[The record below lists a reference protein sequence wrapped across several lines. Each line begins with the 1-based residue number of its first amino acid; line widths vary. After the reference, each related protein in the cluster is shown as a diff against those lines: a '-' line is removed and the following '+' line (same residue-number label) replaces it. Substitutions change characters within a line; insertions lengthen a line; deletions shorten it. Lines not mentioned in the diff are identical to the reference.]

1 MSRSRIWS
9 APNSVRNE
17 LRSLQVY
24 PSQIPCCRS
33 TNTAPNSAWAP
44 QRQLTSTQ
52 KNSGTG
58 TPGLLSIPCPQ
69 SIAHSDAGS
78 HTKAKGHLGISNQKS
93 QLIKGGGGPDANA
106 VGSNHMETSDRLYN
120 LGSREGSYC
129 IQAVWLKTICSTALR
144 PNFVTSKQ
152 CGSFPH
158 PIEP

>member
-1 MSRSRIWS
+1 MNFVLCKFIH
-9 APNSVRNE
+9 
-17 LRSLQVY
+17 LRYRAVEAQTLH
-24 PSQIPCCRS
+24 QI
-33 TNTAPNSAWAP
+33 
-44 QRQLTSTQ
+44 QHGHHRQLTSTQ

-69 SIAHSDAGS
+69 GIAHSDAGS

-129 IQAVWLKTICSTALR
+129 IQAV
-144 PNFVTSKQ
+144 
-152 CGSFPH
+152 
-158 PIEP
+158 